1 MYSKRNAERT
11 PLNKEEIGR
20 RKPQLENNHLNKP
33 VYRSKRERRK
43 KKNYFKSN
51 DKHKEQQKDKHEDV
65 KKDFKIIKCEERK

>member
-43 KKNYFKSN
+43 KKTILKAMINTRNS
-51 DKHKEQQKDKHEDV
+51 
-65 KKDFKIIKCEERK
+65 RKTNMKM